1 MPLHIDYYLK
11 SENQLILVVSIF
23 FTTSKRKRVNQV
35 QQCSKNHTHT
45 HTHMPKTRFKSDL
58 LEAPSLRSDAVGIQT
73 LSNWPL
79 RWNFWH
85 HTHCPSLA
93 SFSGHLHVRVNIE
106 EQSVSL
112 LDLSWELVGKATAI
126 PAALRMSADDQE
138 NAQVLILQL
147 K

>member
-23 FTTSKRKRVNQV
+23 FTACKKKRVNQV
-35 QQCSKNHTHT
+35 QQCSKNLTHT
-45 HTHMPKTRFKSDL
+45 PKTRFKSDL

-85 HTHCPSLA
+85 HTTLPLTA
-93 SFSGHLHVRVNIE
+93 SFSGHLHVRVDIGQ
-106 EQSVSL
+106 QSISL

-126 PAALRMSADDQE
+126 LAALRVSADDQQ